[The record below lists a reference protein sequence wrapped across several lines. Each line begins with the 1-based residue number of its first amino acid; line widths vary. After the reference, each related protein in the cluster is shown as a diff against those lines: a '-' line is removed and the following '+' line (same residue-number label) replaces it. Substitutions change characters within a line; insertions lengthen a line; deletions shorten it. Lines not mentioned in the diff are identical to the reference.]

1 MQDDDSDVVDALS
14 RRDVRRALTLLMDRY
29 GDAVYRFA
37 FEMTRDEGLAD
48 EVRQQVFVEAFRD
61 LERFEGRSAVRSW
74 LFGIARHRAL
84 DASKARRRWWQR
96 FKGDS
101 GDESGGG
108 GADDAELAPGPDRD
122 LERSRI
128 AAVLAGCLE
137 KLAPAA
143 REAVVL
149 RYQLELSYDEV
160 AAVTGDRVGTLQ
172 QRVARALPVLRK
184 CVEARMSSPRVVPDE
199 VRVVAATVVAEE
211 GSS

>member
-1 MQDDDSDVVDALS
+1 MQDDDSDVLDALS
-14 RRDVRRALTLLMDRY
+14 SRDVRRALTLLMDRY

-84 DASKARRRWWQR
+84 DASKSRRRWWQR

-101 GDESGGG
+101 GGAGGG
-108 GADDAELAPGPDRD
+108 GDVELAPGPDRD

-137 KLAPAA
+137 RLAPAA

-149 RYQLELSYDEV
+149 RYQMELSYDEV

-184 CVEARMSSPRVVPDE
+184 CVEARMSPRAMPDE

-211 GSS
+211 GS

>member
-1 MQDDDSDVVDALS
+1 MEDDGDVIDALS

-84 DASKARRRWWQR
+84 DASKSRRRWWQR

-101 GDESGGG
+101 GGAGGG
-108 GADDAELAPGPDRD
+108 GDVELAPGPDRD

-137 KLAPAA
+137 RLAPAA

-149 RYQLELSYDEV
+149 RYQMELSYDEV

-184 CVEARMSSPRVVPDE
+184 CVEARMSPRAMPDE

-211 GSS
+211 GS

>member
-1 MQDDDSDVVDALS
+1 MSHDDGDVLDALS

-37 FEMTRDEGLAD
+37 YEMTHDEGLAD

-61 LERFEGRSAVRSW
+61 LERFEGRSALRSW
-74 LFGIARHRAL
+74 LFGITRHRAL

-96 FKGDS
+96 FKNESPDDDS
-101 GDESGGG
+101 GEMELAGGG
-108 GADDAELAPGPDRD
+108 GGRPDGD
-122 LERSRI
+122 LERTRI
-128 AAVLAGCLE
+128 ARVLEHCLE

-149 RYQLELSYDEV
+149 RYQLELSYDE
-160 AAVTGDRVGTLQ
+160 AAAATGDRVGTLQ

-184 CVEARMSSPRVVPDE
+184 CVEARMTVPVVVSEEPRVVPP
-199 VRVVAATVVAEE
+199 VAIARDVP
-211 GSS
+211 